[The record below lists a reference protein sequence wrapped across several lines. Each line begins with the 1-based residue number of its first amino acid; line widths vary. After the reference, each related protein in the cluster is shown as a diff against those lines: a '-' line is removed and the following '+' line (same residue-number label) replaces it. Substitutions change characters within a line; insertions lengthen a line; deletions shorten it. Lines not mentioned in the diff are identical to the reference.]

1 MKLTLEL
8 MLFGLAAILRREA
21 KRPDVAAM
29 LRDRRRVVQIKTR
42 DDKVARSF
50 VFAGGA
56 VFSRRGALPT
66 AEVSFVWRDAE
77 TAVRRLRSADPEA
90 VANALADQSLTIVGD
105 GDVAGWFG
113 DLARIARRGAK
124 GAKDLSAA
132 KPAVAVIGLGR
143 MGSGI
148 ALSLLRAGFPLTV
161 YNRTAEKTRPLV
173 AAGAKAA
180 ETPAAA
186 AASAK
191 FVITSLMGDAS
202 VLAVVEGP
210 QGLLAGLGRSSVH
223 IGASTISA
231 GATRRLVALHA
242 ERGCAYLAAPV
253 VGRPDAAA
261 AGDLMGLVSGDR
273 SVFDASRD
281 VISAY
286 TRQTQYL
293 GEDPATAL
301 AAKLAINYTAATLID
316 LMGQVYAFGE
326 KTGIP
331 LAALHTMFRML
342 WAQPG
347 MQGYATR
354 IWRRDFEDL
363 GFDVRGGLKDAT
375 LILEAAQAAH
385 VRWDFVETTQRKLA
399 RALEMGL
406 GEKDWSVVYE
416 VTRAEAGLAA

>member
-8 MLFGLAAILRREA
+8 ILLGLATILRRNA
-21 KRPDVAAM
+21 KRPAVQAM
-29 LRDRRRVVQIKTR
+29 LRDRNRVVQIKTR
-42 DDKVARSF
+42 DDTVARSF
-50 VFAGGA
+50 VFGGGA
-56 VFSRRGALPT
+56 IFSRRGTVPNPD
-66 AEVSFVWRDAE
+66 VSFVWRDAD
-77 TAVRRLRSADPEA
+77 TAVKRLRSADPQA
-90 VANALADQSLTIVGD
+90 IPNALADQSLMIEGNGD
-105 GDVAGWFG
+105 FAGWFA
-113 DLARIARRGAK
+113 DLARTARGGAK
-124 GAKDLSAA
+124 ESSAA
-132 KPAVAVIGLGR
+132 KPPVAVIGLGR

-148 ALSLLRAGFPLTV
+148 ALSLLRAGYPLVV
-161 YNRTAEKTRPLV
+161 YNRTPEKTRPLV

-202 VLAVVEGP
+202 VIAVVEGP
-210 QGLLAGLGRSSVH
+210 QGLLAGLGHGGVH

-242 ERGCAYLAAPV
+242 EHGSEYLAAPV

-261 AGDLMGLVSGDR
+261 AGELMGLVCGKP
-273 SVFDASRD
+273 SVFDTCRD
-281 VISAY
+281 VISSY
-286 TRQTQYL
+286 TRQTLYL
-293 GEDPATAL
+293 GEDHTAAP
-301 AAKLAINYTAATLID
+301 AAKLAVNYTAATLID

-326 KTGIP
+326 KTGVP

-354 IWRRDFEDL
+354 IWHRDFDDL
-363 GFDVRGGLKDAT
+363 GFDVRGGLKDAN
-375 LILEAAQAAH
+375 LIFDAAQAAH
-385 VRWDFVETTQRKLA
+385 VHWDFVETTRRKLA

-416 VTRAEAGLAA
+416 VTRAEAGLDA